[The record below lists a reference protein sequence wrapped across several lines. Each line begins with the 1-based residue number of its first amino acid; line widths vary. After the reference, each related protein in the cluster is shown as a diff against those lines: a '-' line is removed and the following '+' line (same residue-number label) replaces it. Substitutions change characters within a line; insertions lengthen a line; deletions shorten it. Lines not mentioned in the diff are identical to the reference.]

1 MTKLFRIMLAGVLM
15 FAMCAWAQA
24 DKQAKKTEKAQ
35 QSEAKTASKGKA
47 ASLTGWIKT
56 SGDKTVFTNDKDKQ
70 DWTVKNADAA
80 QGHDGKHVKVTARL
94 NEGDQSIEIQKI
106 TDMREGKQFKQTQ
119 ASDKKD

>member
-1 MTKLFRIMLAGVLM
+1 MKLVRIMMAAMLM

-35 QSEAKTASKGKA
+35 QSEAKTAAKGKD

-70 DWTVKNADAA
+70 DWTVKNAEAA
-80 QGHDGKHVKVTARL
+80 KDHDGKHVKVTARL
-94 NEGDQSIEIQKI
+94 NEGDQSIEIHKI
-106 TDMREGKQFKQTQ
+106 TDMREGKQSKQTQ
-119 ASDKKD
+119 ASEKKD